1 MNSLIS
7 MFYETLWTHSENKM
21 KSFTANWEMVI
32 LIIFQQVSLK
42 NIASSTVQD
51 LIFCIKAL
59 WGGSFVKYWVKFVGY
74 FYWRLGCKGP
84 LIAFNALIFTL

>member
-32 LIIFQQVSLK
+32 LIIFQQ
-42 NIASSTVQD
+42 
-51 LIFCIKAL
+51 
-59 WGGSFVKYWVKFVGY
+59 GS
-74 FYWRLGCKGP
+74 
-84 LIAFNALIFTL
+84 